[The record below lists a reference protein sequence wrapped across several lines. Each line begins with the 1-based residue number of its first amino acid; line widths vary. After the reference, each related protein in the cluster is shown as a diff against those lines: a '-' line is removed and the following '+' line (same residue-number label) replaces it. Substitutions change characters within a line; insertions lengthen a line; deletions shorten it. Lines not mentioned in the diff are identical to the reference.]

1 MLAIFFP
8 YLILPIRNS
17 LPTPSNATS
26 MMGPELLGTLRK
38 CPAPSIRR
46 PSASPRADKRR
57 LRKHAERWKLSLA
70 GLIQMVLMQ
79 WLEDQEKK
87 ALAVPNYNELPIST
101 EIQS

>member
-1 MLAIFFP
+1 MP
-8 YLILPIRNS
+8 RPEY
-17 LPTPSNATS
+17 PT
-26 MMGPELLGTLRK
+26 
-38 CPAPSIRR
+38 SIRLT
-46 PSASPRADKRR
+46 SSDKRR

-87 ALAVPNYNELPIST
+87 ALAVPNYNELPISAT